1 MKKLFE
7 ILKLLIKCNFKS
19 SIEKKDIIIYDCV
32 NSFELSKVLTNKKYF
47 ILSSRKERII
57 ELFFNKKI
65 ILFILINFFSRSVKL
80 NYMIGL
86 IKEINPKIV
95 ITNIDNS
102 PEFSLLARYFSGK
115 INFIAIQNANRID
128 VFENRNNYNKVF
140 FFPILL
146 CLSEFDIGLF
156 KNKDINVKKFLVGG
170 SLRNS
175 YFQNFL
181 FNDEKKKTP
190 SYDICFVCKKGMIFH
205 DDGVTENHMIIIL
218 NYLAQFLRKTNR
230 SVVLQAK
237 SEKNDTE
244 EAIYKKIFSGC
255 NYKISWKENFRY
267 ESYKN
272 ISTSKIVIGLP
283 STLLREAYFYK
294 TKVLC
299 CEKIQYRKDSHPFGG
314 LNYLCNFSYKGFEER
329 LNHLFDINYEQYL
342 DQLEKPRSFYM
353 SNTDTIK
360 FIKNLVNKELED
372 KNKYVQ

>member
-1 MKKLFE
+1 MCLQHLFCLMKVCV
-7 ILKLLIKCNFKS
+7 CN
-19 SIEKKDIIIYDCV
+19 
-32 NSFELSKVLTNKKYF
+32 
-47 ILSSRKERII
+47 
-57 ELFFNKKI
+57 
-65 ILFILINFFSRSVKL
+65 
-80 NYMIGL
+80 
-86 IKEINPKIV
+86 
-95 ITNIDNS
+95 
-102 PEFSLLARYFSGK
+102 
-115 INFIAIQNANRID
+115 
-128 VFENRNNYNKVF
+128 
-140 FFPILL
+140 
-146 CLSEFDIGLF
+146 
-156 KNKDINVKKFLVGG
+156 
-170 SLRNS
+170 
-175 YFQNFL
+175 
-181 FNDEKKKTP
+181 
-190 SYDICFVCKKGMIFH
+190 
-205 DDGVTENHMIIIL
+205 
-218 NYLAQFLRKTNR
+218 
-230 SVVLQAK
+230 
-237 SEKNDTE
+237 
-244 EAIYKKIFSGC
+244 IFSGC